1 MQKKDSQIKFECYL
15 PELID
20 QNIVSKISL
29 KDFKWHK
36 KARDYFKN
44 NNSLQ
49 NISKCPG
56 IIKILNSGWVQ
67 KAYQDIKI
75 ETNGDR
81 VSYKVQMSF
90 DQTKVFSSALGP
102 YLRIHNEKDYTWFN
116 EVHEATMKTI
126 IKIQSPWV
134 VFIPNGYALYQ
145 TSVPHS
151 DYNFFSAASGIL
163 TESPMWMNIQL
174 FWHNIKGEKIIK
186 KGTPLCY
193 YQLIKLENIKE
204 SYEVIKEE
212 TINQLNQ
219 HVVKSKEKAE
229 YIFMKKNK

>member
-1 MQKKDSQIKFECYL
+1 MQKKDNKIKFECFI

-29 KDFKWHK
+29 KDFKWHE
-36 KARDYFKN
+36 KARKYYKK
-44 NNSLQ
+44 NNSLSH
-49 NISKCPG
+49 ISKCPG

-81 VSYKVQMSF
+81 ISYKVQMSF
-90 DQTKVFSSALGP
+90 DQSQLLSNALGH
-102 YLRIHNEKDYTWFN
+102 YIHIHDEKDYTWFN
-116 EVHEATMKTI
+116 EAHEATMKTI
-126 IKIQSPWV
+126 IKVQSPWV
-134 VFIPNGYALYQ
+134 VFIPHGYGLFQ

-174 FWHNIKGEKIIK
+174 FWHNIKGQKIIK

-193 YQLIKLENIKE
+193 YQLIKLENIDE
-204 SYEVIKEE
+204 SYEVIKSE

-219 HVVKSKEKAE
+219 HAIKSNQKAE
-229 YIFMKKNK
+229 YIFRRKND